1 MCGCGRPHLRH
12 VRPGAHVQASADLR
26 SGCRCRLQKAG
37 PSPVAGSFAHW
48 ERVFQSP
55 CGVGGSWL
63 CDLETM
69 HRQTLRSRGP
79 HPMHV
84 ARARSTVP
92 SPRSQTGQRL
102 RVRGPGRPQHRLRR
116 HTAPDDGKD
125 SPSHLRA
132 VRVLTSSEWPLSG
145 EGGAPSTATGS
156 SEGSAAGQAWPGS
169 AAEFAHGSPT
179 PGTEFAHGS
188 SALAAGFARG
198 SSRPLRYAWME
209 RGHAQ

>member
-1 MCGCGRPHLRH
+1 MGAAGHTTVVRAPGLTSRRRPTCD
-12 VRPGAHVQASADLR
+12 PAAGAA
-26 SGCRCRLQKAG
+26 CRRRDPCPSQG
-37 PSPVAGSFAHW
+37 PSRAGN
-48 ERVFQSP
+48 VFQSP
-55 CGVGGSWL
+55 CGVGGSRL
-63 CDLETM
+63 CDLETT

-145 EGGAPSTATGS
+145 EGGVPSTATGS
-156 SEGSAAGQAWPGS
+156 SEGSTAGQAWPGS